1 MRGEQRD
8 SQLSSGRAAL
18 RRGRWTQGT
27 VWALLMGVALSVR
40 LVGITTTSVWH
51 DEAMS
56 IHTARMGLYDLVVG
70 MSVANNQPPLFFLL
84 VKLWAVVSWSPLWLR
99 LFSVMLSLGSVI
111 FAVLWVRHWDSRAG
125 WLAGLLAATSPIMVH
140 YGQEIRAYALLY
152 GCMLAGLYCAERLV
166 RRPSRGARV
175 GLLVCAC
182 LMSYAHYVGL
192 PAAAALWIYVWVRG
206 AGLRQAAKLAC
217 IWTAVAA
224 PVLALGVYHHFGH
237 HPSIELWEMTGA
249 TIAYSWAALV
259 MRAFVAAGVGL
270 ALIAALSTPRR
281 EARAAAGSMFAV
293 SLGFSALIVIVS
305 LTAVPIALTRTT
317 FPAFVP
323 LLGAMALAGAHRGR
337 GLARGVGTACCLL
350 VAAIWAHVS
359 VSLAAS
365 EADLRPQERRLFGA
379 VAERLSPADVVVVFP
394 AEMQAGAGYF
404 LGHRADARQIH
415 CTELSRLQDSP
426 DGLRLR
432 PIPRTRNPAWFD
444 RVLRTAADLRGHH
457 PQQHRVWLMDLG
469 PRSA

>member
-224 PVLALGVYHHFGH
+224 PVLALGVYHALLKADSGFWVIPLTAQRCWALVGAWAGQTSAHFGH

-249 TIAYSWAALV
+249 TIAYSWA
-259 MRAFVAAGVGL
+259 
-270 ALIAALSTPRR
+270 
-281 EARAAAGSMFAV
+281 
-293 SLGFSALIVIVS
+293 
-305 LTAVPIALTRTT
+305 
-317 FPAFVP
+317 
-323 LLGAMALAGAHRGR
+323 
-337 GLARGVGTACCLL
+337 
-350 VAAIWAHVS
+350 
-359 VSLAAS
+359 
-365 EADLRPQERRLFGA
+365 
-379 VAERLSPADVVVVFP
+379 
-394 AEMQAGAGYF
+394 
-404 LGHRADARQIH
+404 
-415 CTELSRLQDSP
+415 
-426 DGLRLR
+426 
-432 PIPRTRNPAWFD
+432 
-444 RVLRTAADLRGHH
+444 
-457 PQQHRVWLMDLG
+457 
-469 PRSA
+469 